1 MSKISVTNAI
11 DDLALAVKLYDAIA
25 PQLTELGVII
35 SKLKTNLTVADIV
48 QLQAETEDAKRE
60 NEVSLDNAKKREKT
74 V

>member
-48 QLQAETEDAKRE
+48 QLQSETEDAKRE

>member
-60 NEVSLDNAKKREKT
+60 NEVSLDNAKKREKI